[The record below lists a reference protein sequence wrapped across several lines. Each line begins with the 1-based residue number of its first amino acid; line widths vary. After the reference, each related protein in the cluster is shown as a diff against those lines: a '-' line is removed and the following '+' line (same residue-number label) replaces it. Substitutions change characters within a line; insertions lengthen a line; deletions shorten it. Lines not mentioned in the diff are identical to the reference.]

1 MKTFTDHLILQVYP
15 ARREEKLLRSDATYI
30 VVGGTSGIG
39 LDIASWM
46 PQKGARHIVL
56 VSRSGAATEM
66 AQNTIHDLK
75 QQGVTVDVCRCDISS
90 QQSVEENL
98 SPLLSDLPP
107 TRGVV
112 YGAMVL
118 RVSIQ

>member
-1 MKTFTDHLILQVYP
+1 MQVYP
-15 ARREEKLLRSDATYI
+15 ARKEEKLLRPDATYI

-56 VSRSGAATEM
+56 VSRSGVATEL
-66 AQNTIHDLK
+66 AQNTVSDLEK
-75 QQGVTVDVCRCDISS
+75 NGVTVDVCRCDISS

-98 SPLLSDLPP
+98 SPLLSKLPP
-107 TRGVV
+107 ARGVV

-118 RVSIQ
+118 RVSSGHD

>member
-1 MKTFTDHLILQVYP
+1 
-15 ARREEKLLRSDATYI
+15 
-30 VVGGTSGIG
+30 
-39 LDIASWM
+39 M

-66 AQNTIHDLK
+66 AQNTIRDLEG
-75 QQGVTVDVCRCDISS
+75 QGVTVDVARCDISS

-98 SPLLSDLPP
+98 SALLAELPP
-107 TRGVV
+107 VRGVV

-118 RVSIQ
+118 RVSI